1 MMVVVAATGTRWH
14 VVLLHNKFFFKSLYV
29 YNVGTIFR

>member
-14 VVLLHNKFFFKSLYV
+14 VVLLYKNFLKSLYV
-29 YNVGTIFR
+29 YNVGTVFR